1 MRAMDYREYPPP
13 PELAGHVE
21 CAWRLRQARPTGA
34 PQTIYPDG
42 RCELIVHLATPPR
55 CWDAVRGWH
64 AQARTLFAAQRVVA
78 VRLEAT
84 GPLDCIGVRLRP
96 TLSNAL
102 LPGAG
107 ALHRDQV
114 VDLAGLDAA
123 LGRAL
128 TRAAR
133 QFTRGAP
140 QPLWRLLA
148 KRCGAVSIDTRVA
161 AAVERLEREAG
172 RSRIASLARASALS
186 MRGFQVRFRAAVGL
200 GPKEFAR
207 LTRLQAALRALDRSD
222 AEISAVATDG
232 GFADQAHA
240 TRELRRVTG
249 HTPARLR
256 AALRRDRDGDAA
268 VRLAAAFVRGYA
280 A

>member
-1 MRAMDYREYPPP
+1 MHAMDYREYPPP
-13 PELAGHVE
+13 PALAGHVE
-21 CAWRLRQARPTGA
+21 CLWRLRQPRPTGA

-42 RCELIVHLATPPR
+42 RCELIVHLASPPR

-64 AQARTLFAAQRVVA
+64 LQARTLFAAQRVVA

-96 TLSNAL
+96 AVSNL
-102 LPGAG
+102 LVRGAG
-107 ALHRDQV
+107 ARHRDQV
-114 VDLAGLDAA
+114 VDLAGLDPAFS
-123 LGRAL
+123 RAL
-128 TRAAR
+128 LRAAR
-133 QFTRGAP
+133 QFASAAP
-140 QPLWRLLA
+140 LALWKLLA
-148 KRCGAVSIDTRVA
+148 KHCDAVPLDARVNAAIDK
-161 AAVERLEREAG
+161 LEGDAG
-172 RSRIASLARASALS
+172 RSRIDSLARAAALS
-186 MRGFQVRFRAAVGL
+186 MRGFQVRFRGAVGL
-200 GPKEFAR
+200 TPKEFAR
-207 LTRLQAALRALDRSD
+207 LTRLQVTLRALDGSD
-222 AEISAVATDG
+222 AKISELASDG

>member
-1 MRAMDYREYPPP
+1 MHAMDYREYPPP
-13 PELAGHVE
+13 PALAGHVE
-21 CAWRLRQARPTGA
+21 CLWRLRQPRPAGT

-42 RCELIVHLATPPR
+42 RCELIVHLASPPR
-55 CWDAVRGWH
+55 CWDTVRGWH
-64 AQARTLFAAQRVVA
+64 PQPRTVFAAQRVVA

-96 TLSNAL
+96 AVSNL
-102 LPGAG
+102 LVRGAG
-107 ALHRDQV
+107 ARHRDQV
-114 VDLAGLDAA
+114 VDLAGLDPPFS
-123 LGRAL
+123 RAL
-128 TRAAR
+128 VRAAR
-133 QFTRGAP
+133 QFASAAP
-140 QPLWRLLA
+140 MALWKLLA
-148 KRCGAVSIDTRVA
+148 KHRDAVPLDARVNAAIDK
-161 AAVERLEREAG
+161 LERDAG
-172 RSRIASLARASALS
+172 RSRIDSLARTAALS
-186 MRGFQVRFRAAVGL
+186 MRGFQLRFRGAVGL
-200 GPKEFAR
+200 TPKELAR
-207 LTRLQAALRALDRSD
+207 LTRLQVTLRALDGSD
-222 AEISAVATDG
+222 AKISDLASDG